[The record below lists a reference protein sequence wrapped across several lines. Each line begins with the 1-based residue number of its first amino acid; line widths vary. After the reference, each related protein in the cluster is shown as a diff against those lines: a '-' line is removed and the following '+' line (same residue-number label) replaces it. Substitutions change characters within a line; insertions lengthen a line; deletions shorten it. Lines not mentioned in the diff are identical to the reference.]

1 MFGDSVWSYML
12 LMVVGMIVLSFV
24 GQFLLNR
31 IHEPYVEETEDGY
44 IVYMYQTARRGGKYQ
59 DFTFTEK
66 DGRLMYTPKTTRL
79 MLYCGCMLLATVMV
93 YHSFSTSGRAPGEIV
108 KYLLIFGIMILGI
121 SLQGPITAYTVL
133 RRDN

>member
-1 MFGDSVWSYML
+1 
-12 LMVVGMIVLSFV
+12 
-24 GQFLLNR
+24 
-31 IHEPYVEETEDGY
+31 
-44 IVYMYQTARRGGKYQ
+44 
-59 DFTFTEK
+59 
-66 DGRLMYTPKTTRL
+66 L

-108 KYLLIFGIMILGI
+108 KYLLLFGIMILGI